1 MNSVRQILEIDRI
14 LDQVK
19 RYIKTPRGLIILSNL
34 DVFDEKNDCKE
45 ELARLSEMLSL
56 IEKYN
61 DLPINSHID
70 IFDEIQKAK
79 KGSVINEKS
88 FNDIKEVLSSC
99 REIIKFYNKIIEK
112 PTLLSAYFTKIV
124 FDEKLYNK
132 INQVITVDNTVADN
146 ASPKLN
152 QIRHSLEKSE
162 KEIHTTISKLM
173 ITYKDQLSGDN
184 YVLRD
189 GVYVL
194 PINSSYKASVD
205 GLVHDISDSG
215 MTTFIEPLEIVNLEN
230 NKHVLEIQEKE
241 EVTRILKEL
250 TQNVIQDEGI
260 LTTNDQIIGYFD
272 FLQSKSHYCVE
283 IDGVVPKL
291 LDNQVIKLY
300 LARHPLL
307 DKNTVVPNDF
317 NLGNDKTLMLISG
330 PNAGGKTI
338 ALKTVATLCYMTK
351 MGLPIPAGSG
361 SELGF
366 FRKIY
371 VDIGDNQSIENN
383 LSTFSAHI
391 SVLSVLLKYISSK
404 DLVVIDELG
413 NGTDP
418 KEGEA
423 LSMAVVEYL
432 LDRKCLTLI
441 TSHFALLKQF
451 GLGNKSVL
459 SASFIFDDKKIEPTF
474 RIIYDVSGKSY
485 GFAIAKKYG
494 LNDAIVE
501 RARKIYEQNYI
512 DNSDRKLEILE
523 DKERSIHEKNEELN
537 AKRKELDS
545 LNSELKKK
553 QDIIEEKEKNLKEK
567 KIASFD
573 EYLDSKIDEID
584 DIVDEFKA
592 SNKKNEKEYIERLN
606 KISVSK
612 KEKEKI
618 EIGDFVEIKGL
629 NVSGKVVRIV
639 GKKVNIVTRDGFSL
653 NASYDQCEKTD
664 GPAAVRP
671 SQTNIDKAILNQK
684 VLSASLNLVGFHIDE
699 GLNTLDKYLSDCY
712 SRGLHVVK
720 VIHGY
725 GSGQLRNAIHAHLKT
740 LSFVESFRLGTD
752 VDGGTGATIVTL
764 K

>member
-1 MNSVRQILEIDRI
+1 
-14 LDQVK
+14 
-19 RYIKTPRGLIILSNL
+19 
-34 DVFDEKNDCKE
+34 
-45 ELARLSEMLSL
+45 
-56 IEKYN
+56 
-61 DLPINSHID
+61 
-70 IFDEIQKAK
+70 
-79 KGSVINEKS
+79 
-88 FNDIKEVLSSC
+88 
-99 REIIKFYNKIIEK
+99 
-112 PTLLSAYFTKIV
+112 
-124 FDEKLYNK
+124 
-132 INQVITVDNTVADN
+132 
-146 ASPKLN
+146 
-152 QIRHSLEKSE
+152 
-162 KEIHTTISKLM
+162 M

-205 GLVHDISDSG
+205 GLIHDISDSG
-215 MTTFIEPLEIVNLEN
+215 MTTFVEPLEIVNLEN

-241 EVTRILKEL
+241 EITRILKEL
-250 TQNVIQDEGI
+250 TQLVLQDEQI
-260 LTTNDQIIGYFD
+260 LLLNDRIIGYFD
-272 FLQSKSHYCVE
+272 FLQAKAHYCVE
-283 IDGVVPKL
+283 IEGIVPKI
-291 LDNQVIKLY
+291 LDTQVVKLY

-307 DKNTVVPNDF
+307 DKKAVVPNDF
-317 NLGNDKTLMLISG
+317 FLGNEKTLMLISG

-351 MGLPIPAGSG
+351 MGLPIPAANG

-404 DLVVIDELG
+404 DLVIIDELG

-423 LSMAVVEYL
+423 LSMAVVEFL
-432 LDRKCLTLI
+432 LERKCLTLI
-441 TSHFALLKQF
+441 TSHFSLLKQF
-451 GLGNKSVL
+451 GLGNKNVL
-459 SASFIFDDKKIEPTF
+459 SASFLFDDKKIEPTF

-494 LNDAIVE
+494 LNEKVVD
-501 RARKIYEQNYI
+501 RATKIYEQNYI
-512 DNSDRKLEILE
+512 DDSDRKLEILE
-523 DKERSIHEKNEELN
+523 DKERSIHEKNEALN
-537 AKRKELDS
+537 IRKKEIDS
-545 LNSELKKK
+545 YYSEVKKK
-553 QDIIEEKEKNLKEK
+553 QDIIDEKEKNLKEK
-567 KIASFD
+567 KIANFD

-592 SNKKNEKEYIERLN
+592 SNKKNSKEYIEKIN

-618 EIGDFVEIKGL
+618 QVGDFVEIKGL

-639 GKKVNIVTRDGFSL
+639 GKKANIVTNTGFSL
-653 NASYDQCEKTD
+653 NASYDQCQKTA
-664 GPAAVRP
+664 GPTSSR
-671 SQTNIDKAILNQK
+671 QTTTNIDKEILNQK
-684 VLSASLNLVGFHIDE
+684 ILSASLNLVGYHIDE
-699 GLNTLDKYLSDCY
+699 GIDALDKYLSDCY

-725 GSGQLRNAIHAHLKT
+725 GSGQLRTAIHNHLKA
-740 LSFVESFRLGTD
+740 LKIVDSFKLGSD

>member
-19 RYIKTPRGLIILSNL
+19 RYIKTPRGSIILANL

-99 REIIKFYNKIIEK
+99 REIIKFYNKIVEK

-291 LDNQVIKLY
+291 LDNQFIKLY

>member
-1 MNSVRQILEIDRI
+1 MNSVREILEIGRI
-14 LDQVK
+14 LDQIK
-19 RYIKTPRGLIILSNL
+19 QYIKTPLGLVTLTNL
-34 DVFDEKNDCKE
+34 DVFDEKNECKN
-45 ELARLSEMLSL
+45 ELARLSEMLIILSR
-56 IEKYN
+56 YC
-61 DLPINSHID
+61 DLPINCHID
-70 IFDEIQKAK
+70 IREQINKAK
-79 KGSVINEKS
+79 KGSVLDEKTL
-88 FNDIKEVLSSC
+88 NDIKDVLASC
-99 REIIKFYNKIIEK
+99 RDIVKYYAKIAKKPALLSDYFNKII
-112 PTLLSAYFTKIV
+112 

-132 INQVITVDNTVADN
+132 INQTITIDNLVADN

-162 KEIHTTISKLM
+162 KEIRSTISKLM

-205 GLVHDISDSG
+205 GLIHDISDSG
-215 MTTFIEPLEIVNLEN
+215 MTTFVEPLEIVNLEN

-250 TQNVIQDEGI
+250 TQLVLQDEQI
-260 LTTNDQIIGYFD
+260 LLLNDRIIGYFD
-272 FLQSKSHYCVE
+272 FLQAKAHYCVE
-283 IDGVVPKL
+283 IEGIVPKI
-291 LDNQVIKLY
+291 LDTQVVKLY

-307 DKNTVVPNDF
+307 DKKAVVSNDF
-317 NLGNDKTLMLISG
+317 FLGNEKTLMLISG

-351 MGLPIPAGSG
+351 MGLPIPAANG

-404 DLVVIDELG
+404 DLVIIDELG

-423 LSMAVVEYL
+423 LSMAVVEFL
-432 LDRKCLTLI
+432 LERKCLTLI
-441 TSHFALLKQF
+441 TSHFSLLKQF
-451 GLGNKSVL
+451 GLGNKGVL
-459 SASFIFDDKKIEPTF
+459 SASFLFDDKKIEPTF

-494 LNDAIVE
+494 LNDKIVE
-501 RARKIYEQNYI
+501 RATKIYEQNYI
-512 DNSDRKLEILE
+512 DDSDRKLEILE
-523 DKERSIHEKNEELN
+523 DKERSIHEKTEALN
-537 AKRKELDS
+537 VRKKEIDS
-545 LNSELKKK
+545 YYSEVKKK
-553 QDIIEEKEKNLKEK
+553 QDLIDEKEKNLKEK
-567 KIASFD
+567 KIANFD

-584 DIVDEFKA
+584 EIVEEFKA
-592 SNKKNEKEYIERLN
+592 SNKKNSKEYIEKLN
-606 KISVSK
+606 KISVSR

-618 EIGDFVEIKGL
+618 QVGDFVEIKGL

-639 GKKVNIVTRDGFSL
+639 SKKVSIVTNIGFSL
-653 NASYDQCEKTD
+653 NASYDQCEKTS
-664 GPAAVRP
+664 GPTNAK
-671 SQTNIDKAILNQK
+671 QTTTNIDKNILNQK
-684 VLSASLNLVGFHIDE
+684 VLSASLNLVGYHIDE
-699 GLNTLDKYLSDCY
+699 GIDALDKYLSDCY

-725 GSGQLRNAIHAHLKT
+725 GSGQLRTAIHNHLKS
-740 LSFVESFRLGTD
+740 LKIVDSFRLGSD

>member
-1 MNSVRQILEIDRI
+1 MNSVREILEIGRI
-14 LDQVK
+14 LDQIK
-19 RYIKTPRGLIILSNL
+19 QYIKTPLGLVTLTNL
-34 DVFDEKNDCKE
+34 DVFDEKNECKN
-45 ELARLSEMLSL
+45 ELARLSEMLIILSR
-56 IEKYN
+56 YC
-61 DLPINSHID
+61 DLPINCHID
-70 IFDEIQKAK
+70 IREQINKAK
-79 KGSVINEKS
+79 KGSVLDEKTL
-88 FNDIKEVLSSC
+88 NDIKDVLASC
-99 REIIKFYNKIIEK
+99 RDIVKYYAKIAEKPALLSDYFNKII
-112 PTLLSAYFTKIV
+112 

-132 INQVITVDNTVADN
+132 INQTITIDNLVADN

-162 KEIHTTISKLM
+162 KEIRSTISKLM

-205 GLVHDISDSG
+205 GLIHDISDSG
-215 MTTFIEPLEIVNLEN
+215 MTTFVEPLEIVNLEN

-250 TQNVIQDEGI
+250 TQLVLQDEQI
-260 LTTNDQIIGYFD
+260 LLLNDRIIGYFD
-272 FLQSKSHYCVE
+272 FLQAKAHYCVE
-283 IDGVVPKL
+283 IEGIVPKI
-291 LDNQVIKLY
+291 LDTQVVKLY

-307 DKNTVVPNDF
+307 DKKAVVSNDF
-317 NLGNDKTLMLISG
+317 FLGNEKTLMLISG

-351 MGLPIPAGSG
+351 MGLPIPAANG

-404 DLVVIDELG
+404 DLVIIDELG

-423 LSMAVVEYL
+423 LSMAVVEFL
-432 LDRKCLTLI
+432 LERKCLTLI
-441 TSHFALLKQF
+441 TSHFSLLKQF
-451 GLGNKSVL
+451 GLGNKGVL
-459 SASFIFDDKKIEPTF
+459 SASFLFDDKKIEPTF

-494 LNDAIVE
+494 LNDKIVE
-501 RARKIYEQNYI
+501 RATKIYEQNYI
-512 DNSDRKLEILE
+512 DDSDRKLEILE
-523 DKERSIHEKNEELN
+523 DKERSIHEKTEALN
-537 AKRKELDS
+537 VRKKEIDS
-545 LNSELKKK
+545 YYSEVKKK
-553 QDIIEEKEKNLKEK
+553 QDLIDEKEKNLKEK
-567 KIASFD
+567 KIANFD

-584 DIVDEFKA
+584 EIVEEFKA
-592 SNKKNEKEYIERLN
+592 SNKKNSKEYIEKLN
-606 KISVSK
+606 KISVSR

-618 EIGDFVEIKGL
+618 QVGDFVEIKGL

-639 GKKVNIVTRDGFSL
+639 SKKVSIVTNIGFSL
-653 NASYDQCEKTD
+653 NASYDQCEKTS
-664 GPAAVRP
+664 GPTNAK
-671 SQTNIDKAILNQK
+671 QTTTNIDKNILNQK
-684 VLSASLNLVGFHIDE
+684 VLSASLNLVGYHIDE
-699 GLNTLDKYLSDCY
+699 GIDALDKYLSDCY

-725 GSGQLRNAIHAHLKT
+725 GSGQLRTAIHNHLKS
-740 LSFVESFRLGTD
+740 LKIVDSFRLGSD

>member
-19 RYIKTPRGLIILSNL
+19 RYIKTPRGSIILANL

-99 REIIKFYNKIIEK
+99 REIIKFYNKIVEK

-250 TQNVIQDEGI
+250 TQNVIQD
-260 LTTNDQIIGYFD
+260 
-272 FLQSKSHYCVE
+272 
-283 IDGVVPKL
+283 
-291 LDNQVIKLY
+291 IKLY

-423 LSMAVVEYL
+423 LSMAVVEFL

-441 TSHFALLKQF
+441 TSHFSLLKQF
-451 GLGNKSVL
+451 GLANKNVL

-474 RIIYDVSGKSY
+474 KIIYDVSGKSY

-494 LNDAIVE
+494 LNDSVVE

-512 DNSDRKLEILE
+512 DDSYRKLEILE

-537 AKRKELDS
+537 LKRKDLDS
-545 LNSELKKK
+545 LSSDLKKK
-553 QDIIEEKEKNLKEK
+553 EVALTEKEKNLKDK
-567 KIASFD
+567 KIADFD

-584 DIVDEFKA
+584 DIVDAFKA
-592 SNKKNEKEYIERLN
+592 SNKKEAREYIAKLN
-606 KISVSK
+606 QISVSK

-618 EIGDFVEIKGL
+618 ILGDYVEIKGL
-629 NVSGKVVRIV
+629 NVSGKVVRMV
-639 GKKVNIVTRDGFSL
+639 GQKVNIVTTDGFSL
-653 NASYDQCEKTD
+653 NASYKKKKKIDKPTTTHY
-664 GPAAVRP
+664 V
-671 SQTNIDKAILNQK
+671 QTNIDKVILNQK
-684 VLSASLNLVGFHIDE
+684 VLSPSINLVGNHIDE
-699 GLNTLDKYLSDCY
+699 GLDKLDKYLSDCY

-725 GSGQLRNAIHAHLKT
+725 GSGQLRNAIHEHLKT
-740 LSFVESFRLGTD
+740 LSFVESFRLGND